1 MRNLIIAGAC
11 LGALAAPAAAQ
22 TLDPTTILNVVRG
35 IYEATRGVNNYNNVP
50 YNNGQQPLPQP
61 YNNGY
66 PPQYPTTP
74 NNGYNPGYNNPGYN
88 NPGYNNPGYT
98 TPGYN
103 NPGSYNSLNSPLD
116 VIFTSLSEGS
126 TVPSNFTLTGQT
138 SPYNQIELFV
148 QPRGG
153 QRLRSN
159 TSADASGRFAINVD
173 ASQVPYNGILAI
185 QAQARDS
192 QGNLGPARNVQVTR
206 R

>member
-1 MRNLIIAGAC
+1 MKKLIIAGAC

-22 TLDPTTILNVVRG
+22 TIDPTTILNVVRG
-35 IYEATRGVNNYNNVP
+35 IYEATRGVNQYNNVP
-50 YNNGQQPLPQP
+50 YNNGQQPYNGG

-66 PPQYPTTP
+66 SPQYPTNQGYPNQYNTP
-74 NNGYNPGYNNPGYN
+74 SYNPGYS
-88 NPGYNNPGYT
+88 

-103 NPGSYNSLNSPLD
+103 NPTTSSYSLNSPVD
-116 VIFTSLSEGS
+116 VIFTGLSEGS

-138 SPYNQIELFV
+138 SPFNQVELFV

-153 QRLRSN
+153 QRLRSQ